1 MRYLIIV
8 VSLLLSS
15 FSSLSQQA
23 PPLPIEA
30 FTKHGDYLNM
40 ALSPDG
46 KHMFARLRIEGRV
59 VLIFINT
66 ETMKMV
72 GGVKPENK
80 DEIHSAEWI
89 SNERVVY
96 QVQEMQSSFD
106 QPIATGE
113 LFAINMD
120 GSDSTILFG
129 YRAEDGYTGSRIS
142 SRDSIKAS
150 AEIISYLPDD
160 DRHILIA
167 EYPWTQEGNYL
178 YDDRKKNPII
188 SRLNV
193 NTGKRRRQEFILYP
207 GASAFA
213 TDAGEVKF
221 IRWRTEQGKSNSAY
235 RLNEDDDWTPLK
247 LDDINSFIPV
257 SISNDGKKVFLYGD
271 VGEQDLNTIYQFDLE
286 TQALTQLFSDLSAD
300 IAFTNWDPKLKMPV
314 VGFSHNGKVD
324 YHYAPVES
332 ETASLHK
339 RLVSAF
345 GDQQVSISSQSEDGS
360 LVLVNVRSDINPGE
374 YYIFNTTTNDA
385 EFVWANRSWLDPR
398 VLAQKTPISF
408 TAKDGL
414 PINGYLTLPLGAKE
428 DSNYPLVVMI
438 HGGPHGIYDTWTFD
452 GEVQLLA
459 NRGYGVLQV
468 NYRGSGGRGDAFE
481 RAGYRNWGTKMI
493 QDIIDG
499 TEYVL
504 NEYPLNTEN
513 VCSYGA
519 SYGGYAA
526 MMVAARSPELFKCT
540 IGYVGVYDLNN
551 MYLESDIPRNMGGIA
566 YLERVIGRDAKEL
579 ADNSPVNLAD
589 RIKANVMLIH
599 GEKDTRVSVV
609 NTEAMKERLEAQGK
623 TVPYLNFSRAGHG
636 VYDESGRLELYTNL
650 VSFLDQNIGK

>member
-1 MRYLIIV
+1 MRFLIIFA
-8 VSLLLSS
+8 LLLVSS
-15 FSSLSQQA
+15 FSSLGQLA
-23 PPLPIEA
+23 PQLSIEA
-30 FTKHGDYLNM
+30 FTKHSDYLNM

-46 KHMFARLRIEGRV
+46 KHMFARLRMEGRV
-59 VLIFINT
+59 VLVFINT
-66 ETMKMV
+66 ETMTMV
-72 GGVKPENK
+72 GGIKPENK

-113 LFAINMD
+113 LFAVDID
-120 GSDSTILFG
+120 GSRSTILFG

-142 SRDSIKAS
+142 SRDNIKAS
-150 AEIISYLPDD
+150 AEIISYLPEDEK
-160 DRHILIA
+160 HILIA
-167 EYPWTQEGNYL
+167 EYPWTQDANYY

-193 NTGKRRRQEFILYP
+193 NTGKRKRLAVIPYP
-207 GASAFA
+207 GASVFA

-235 RLNEDDDWTPLK
+235 RLNEADDWTL
-247 LDDINSFIPV
+247 LQLEDLNSFIPV

-271 VGEQDLNTIYQFDLE
+271 VGEQALNTIYQFDLE

-300 IAFTNWDPKLKMPV
+300 IAFTNWDLKLKMPV
-314 VGFSHNGKVD
+314 IGFSHNGKVD
-324 YHYAPVES
+324 YHYAPIES
-332 ETASLHK
+332 KTASLHK

-345 GDQQVSISSQSEDGS
+345 PDQQVSISGQSEDGS

-374 YYIFNTTTNDA
+374 YYIYNTTTNGAD
-385 EFVWANRSWLDPR
+385 FVWANRSWLDPR
-398 VLAQKTPISF
+398 LLAQKTPISF

-414 PINGYLTLPLGAKE
+414 QINGYLTLPQGANE

-438 HGGPHGIYDTWTFD
+438 HGGPHGIYDTWIFD

-468 NYRGSGGRGDAFE
+468 NYRGSGGRGDIFE

-504 NEYPLNTEN
+504 AEYPLNAQK

-526 MMVAARSPELFKCT
+526 MMVAARSPDLFKCT

-566 YLERVIGRDAKEL
+566 YLERVIGRNAQEL
-579 ADNSPVNLAD
+579 ADSSPVNLAD
-589 RIKANVMLIH
+589 KIKANVMLIH

-609 NTEAMKERLEAQGK
+609 NTEVMKERLEAQGK

-650 VSFLDQNIGK
+650 ISFLDQNIGK